1 MRAAVVAVVLGASG
15 VLVGAWLIAPG
26 LAVMVAGAA
35 SAGFGLLREV
45 RR

>member
-1 MRAAVVAVVLGASG
+1 MRAAVAAVVLGSVG
-15 VLVGAWLIAPG
+15 LLVGAWLIAPG
-26 LAVMVAGAA
+26 LAVMVAGAV